1 MKKIKFN
8 KKDIIATD
16 CKIVSEDENG
26 IVLQMKRNNNES
38 QKLSD
43 LYLLE
48 KVLINDDDYDDYYYE
63 RGEIDWLY
71 FIAMVNMAIIAICII
86 ILLIYQQFS
95 WPNLCL
101 RRNPISPKLFA
112 KLSARH
118 L

>member
-26 IVLQMKRNNNES
+26 IVLQMERNNNES

-48 KVLINDDDYDDYYYE
+48 KVLINDDDYDWKWAFE
-63 RGEIDWLY
+63 RFLCLQVVS
-71 FIAMVNMAIIAICII
+71 MVLII
-86 ILLIYQQFS
+86 IFL
-95 WPNLCL
+95 
-101 RRNPISPKLFA
+101 
-112 KLSARH
+112 
-118 L
+118 

>member
-1 MKKIKFN
+1 MKKFKFN

-16 CKIVSEDENG
+16 CKIVSEDESG

-43 LYLLE
+43 LSIFE
-48 KVLINDDDYDDYYYE
+48 KVLINDDDYDDYYE

-71 FIAMVNMAIIAICII
+71 FIAMVNMAIIGIGII

-95 WPNLCL
+95 
-101 RRNPISPKLFA
+101 
-112 KLSARH
+112 
-118 L
+118 